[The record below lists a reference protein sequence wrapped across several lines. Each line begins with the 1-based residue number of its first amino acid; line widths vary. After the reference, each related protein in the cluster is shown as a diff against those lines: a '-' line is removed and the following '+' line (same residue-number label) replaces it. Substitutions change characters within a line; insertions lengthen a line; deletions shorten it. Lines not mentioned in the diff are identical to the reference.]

1 VPWYKDA
8 VVYQLHV
15 RAFHDSDADGI
26 GDFRGLTQKLDYIQD
41 LGANTI
47 WLLPFYPS
55 PLKDD
60 GYDIADYTAVHPN
73 YGTMAHFRRFLDE
86 AHRRGIRVV
95 TELVMNHTSDQHPW
109 FQRARRAAPASKWRD
124 FYVWSDTPERYQDAR
139 IIFSDFESSNWA
151 WDPVAGAYYWHR
163 FYSHQPDL
171 NFDNPRVREEMLRI
185 VDFWLGMGVDGLRL
199 DAVPYLLEREG
210 TTCENLPE
218 THAFLKELRAH
229 VDSRFPDRLLLAEAN
244 QWPEDASA
252 YFGEGDEC
260 HMAFHF
266 PVMPR
271 LFLAVEQEDRF
282 PIVDILQQTP
292 PIPDNCQWAV
302 FLRNHDELTLEMVSD
317 EERDSMYRSYA
328 RNRQARINLG
338 IRRRLAPLLGNDRR
352 KIELMNALLLSLPGT
367 PIVYYGDELGMGD
380 NIYLGDRNG
389 VRTPMQWSADRNAGF
404 SRANPQQLYL
414 PVIIDPEYHFEALN
428 VEAQHNNPSSLF
440 WWTKRMIA
448 LRKRSGVMGRGDIE
462 FLFAENPKV
471 LAFVRTFGDE
481 RVLVV
486 ANLSRHA
493 QYVELGLQDFEG
505 TVPVEVLGGTRFP
518 PVGRLPYLLTL
529 GPYGFV
535 WLSLEGDSADVTATG
550 GIPTAI
556 PVTGAWETIFAG
568 RERSGLERVLRTW
581 LRSRR
586 WFAGKERQISS
597 VRITATVPLP
607 ERITMTFVT
616 VSYAEGDPD
625 TYVVP
630 LGIAEGEQAD
640 GLVRDTAQAI
650 VAMLRRPAGEEE
662 TALLYDASFMPA
674 FGTDLLDV
682 IAKRRHV
689 KGDATLA
696 GHANPAL
703 RRLGGL
709 FSPDGT
715 PLEVHIPRADQ
726 SNSSVVFG
734 DRFIMKLFRK
744 VEPGENPDL
753 EIGRFLSER
762 ARFPHSPALCGALE
776 YRDPRGDDEPATVAV
791 VHQLVANE
799 GDAWTHVLGSLGR
812 YYERL
817 LSEGERL
824 SADVGQLAP
833 LLELADRE
841 PSPLAEDLMGDYIDL
856 AELLG
861 RRTAEL
867 HSALASDSTD
877 AAFAPEPITAHY
889 QRALLQGMR
898 ATARR
903 RLRELRRALKSLD
916 PAGQELA
923 EEVLAREG
931 DLMARFDAVI
941 DGRVR
946 ASLIRGHGDYH
957 LGQVLYTGNDF
968 VIIDFEGEPARPLSE
983 RRIKRV
989 ALRDVASM
997 LRSYDYAAEV
1007 GRVELAG
1014 RGLVERE
1021 SEAFAGLAEWAAFW
1035 QRWVGAA
1042 FLRGYRDAAKP
1053 PFATTPQETAQLLPA
1068 YLLDKALYEV
1078 AYELGSRP
1086 EFVDVPLRG
1095 ILSILEWQ
1103 AVLT

>member
-1 VPWYKDA
+1 MPWYKDA

-60 GYDIADYTAVHPN
+60 GYDIADYTAVHAN
-73 YGTMAHFRRFLDE
+73 YGTMAHFRRFLEE
-86 AHRRGIRVV
+86 AHRRSIRVV
-95 TELVMNHTSDQHPW
+95 TELVLNHTSDQHPW
-109 FQRARRAAPASKWRD
+109 FQRARRAAPGSKWRE

-171 NFDNPRVREEMLRI
+171 NFDNSRVREEMLRV

-199 DAVPYLLEREG
+199 DAVPYLFEREG
-210 TTCENLPE
+210 TNCENLAE
-218 THAFLKELRAH
+218 THVYLRRVRRE
-229 VDSRFPDRLLLAEAN
+229 VDERYSDRVLLAEAN
-244 QWPEDASA
+244 QWPEDARA
-252 YFGEGDEC
+252 YFGEDDEC
-260 HMAFHF
+260 QMAFHF

-271 LFLAVEQEDRF
+271 LFLGVEQEDRF

-292 PIPDNCQWAV
+292 EIPENSQWAV

-367 PIVYYGDELGMGD
+367 PVVYYGDELGMGD

-462 FLFAENPKV
+462 FLFPENPKV

-505 TVPVEVLGGTRFP
+505 TVPVELLGGTRFP

-535 WLSLEGDSADVTATG
+535 WLSLEGDSADATATG
-550 GIPTAI
+550 GIPSAV
-556 PVTGAWETIFAG
+556 PVTGAWETVFAG

-597 VRITATVPLP
+597 VRITASVPLP
-607 ERITMTFVT
+607 DRITMTFVT

-640 GLVRDTAQAI
+640 ALVRDVAQAI
-650 VAMLRRPAGEEE
+650 VAMLRRPVGDEE
-662 TALLYDASFMPA
+662 TALLYDASFMPT
-674 FGTDLLDV
+674 FGTHLLDV
-682 IAKRRHV
+682 IAKRRRV
-689 KGDATLA
+689 KGDATLV

-703 RRLGGL
+703 RRLGGQ

-753 EIGRFLSER
+753 EVGRFLTER
-762 ARFPHSPALCGALE
+762 ARFPNVPALCGALE
-776 YRDPRGDDEPATVAV
+776 YRAGRGDEEPGTVAV
-791 VHQLVANE
+791 VHQLVPNE
-799 GDAWTHVLGSLGR
+799 GDAWSHALGSLGR

-817 LSEGERL
+817 LSEGEAL
-824 SADVGQLAP
+824 DPAVEQLPPP
-833 LLELADRE
+833 LAMVDAEPSELAE
-841 PSPLAEDLMGDYIDL
+841 TLLGDYLDL

-867 HSALASDSTD
+867 HGALASDSTD
-877 AAFAPEPITAHY
+877 PAFAPEPITAHY
-889 QRALLQGMR
+889 QRALYQGMR

-903 RLRELRRALKSLD
+903 RLRELRRSVRSLD
-916 PAGQELA
+916 EAAAELA
-923 EEVLAREG
+923 EEVLAREEEVMG
-931 DLMARFDAVI
+931 RFEAVMA
-941 DGRVR
+941 GRVR
-946 ASLIRGHGDYH
+946 ASLIREHGDYH

-989 ALRDVASM
+989 ALRDVGSM

-1007 GRVELAG
+1007 ARLELAE

-1021 SEAFAGLAEWAAFW
+1021 SEAFAGLAPWAAFW

-1042 FLRGYRDAAKP
+1042 LLRGYREAAKP
-1053 PFATTPQETAQLLPA
+1053 PFATTPEETAELLPA
-1068 YLLDKALYEV
+1068 YLLEKALYEV

-1086 EFVDVPLRG
+1086 ELVDVPLRG
-1095 ILSILEWQ
+1095 IRTILDWE
-1103 AVLT
+1103 TST

>member
-60 GYDIADYTAVHPN
+60 GYDIADYTSVHPN

-95 TELVMNHTSDQHPW
+95 TELVLNHTSDQHPW
-109 FQRARRAAPASKWRD
+109 FQRARRAAPGSRWRD
-124 FYVWSDTPERYQDAR
+124 FYVWSDTPERYQEAR

-151 WDPVAGAYYWHR
+151 WDPVAGAYFWHR

-171 NFDNPRVREEMLRI
+171 NFDNPRVRDEMLRI
-185 VDFWLGMGVDGLRL
+185 VDLWLGMGVDGLRL
-199 DAVPYLLEREG
+199 DAVPYLFEREG

-229 VDSRFPDRLLLAEAN
+229 VDSTFPDRLLLAEAN
-244 QWPEDASA
+244 QWPEDARA
-252 YFGEGDEC
+252 YFGDGDEC

-271 LFLAVEQEDRF
+271 LFMAVQQEDRF
-282 PIVDILQQTP
+282 PVVDILQQTP
-292 PIPDNCQWAV
+292 EIPDTSQWAV

-338 IRRRLAPLLGNDRR
+338 IRRRLAPLLDNDRR

-367 PIVYYGDELGMGD
+367 PVLYYGDEIGMGD

-428 VEAQHNNPSSLF
+428 VEAQHNNPNSLF

-448 LRKRSGVMGRGDIE
+448 LRKRSGVMGRGTIE
-462 FLFAENPKV
+462 FLFPDNPKV
-471 LAFVRTFGDE
+471 LAFVRSFRDE

-535 WLSLEGDSADVTATG
+535 WLSLEQDRADSTATG
-550 GIPTAI
+550 GIPTAV
-556 PVTGAWETIFAG
+556 PVGGEWESVFSG

-581 LRSRR
+581 MRSRR

-597 VRITATVPLP
+597 VRIAATVPLA

-616 VSYAEGDPD
+616 VAYAEGDPD

-640 GLVRDTAQAI
+640 GLVRDLAQSI
-650 VAMLRRPAGEEE
+650 VAMLRRPGGDEE
-662 TALLYDASFMPA
+662 TALLYDASFVPT
-674 FGTDLLDV
+674 FGTQLLDV
-682 IAKRRHV
+682 VAKRRRL
-689 KGDATLA
+689 KGDATLV
-696 GHANPAL
+696 GHAVPAL
-703 RRLGGL
+703 RRLGGVL
-709 FSPDGT
+709 GGEGT
-715 PLEVHIPRADQ
+715 SLEVHIPRADQ

-753 EIGRFLSER
+753 EIGRFLTER
-762 ARFPHSPALCGALE
+762 ARFPHVPALCGALE
-776 YRDPRGDDEPATVAV
+776 YSDPRSDDETATVAV
-791 VHQLVANE
+791 LHQLVPNE
-799 GDAWTHVLGSLGR
+799 GDAWTHALGSLGR

-817 LSEGERL
+817 LSEGENL
-824 SADVGQLAP
+824 SADVEQLPP
-833 LLELADRE
+833 LLTLAEKEPSELAE
-841 PSPLAEDLMGDYIDL
+841 GLMGDYLDL

-867 HSALASDSTD
+867 HAALASDSTD
-877 AAFAPEPITAHY
+877 PAFAPEPITAHY

-903 RLRELRRALKSLD
+903 RLRELRRAARSLD
-916 PAGQELA
+916 EEAQPLA
-923 EEVLAREG
+923 EEVLEREPEIT
-931 DLMARFDAVI
+931 ARFDAVI
-941 DGRVR
+941 VGRVR

-968 VIIDFEGEPARPLSE
+968 VIIDFEGEPARPMSE

-1007 GRVELAG
+1007 GRLDVAE

-1021 SEAFAGLAEWAAFW
+1021 SEAFSGLVPWATFW
-1035 QRWVGAA
+1035 QRWVGAS
-1042 FLRGYRDAAKP
+1042 FLRGYGEAAKP
-1053 PFATTPQETAQLLPA
+1053 PFATTPDETAQLLPA

-1086 EFVDVPLRG
+1086 ERVDVPLRG
-1095 ILSILEWQ
+1095 IRTILDWEP
-1103 AVLT
+1103 AT

>member
-41 LGANTI
+41 LGANAI

-95 TELVMNHTSDQHPW
+95 TELVLNHTSDQHPW
-109 FQRARRAAPASKWRD
+109 FQRARRAAPGSKWRD
-124 FYVWSDTPERYQDAR
+124 FYVWSETPERYQDAR

-151 WDPVAGAYYWHR
+151 WDAVAGAYYWHR

-171 NFDNPRVREEMLRI
+171 NFDNPRVRDEMLRI

-199 DAVPYLLEREG
+199 DAVPYLFEREG

-218 THAFLKELRAH
+218 THQFLKELRAH
-229 VDSRFPDRLLLAEAN
+229 VDSRFEDRLLLAEAN

-252 YFGEGDEC
+252 YFGDDDEC

-271 LFLAVEQEDRF
+271 LFMAVQQEDRF
-282 PIVDILQQTP
+282 PVVDILQQTP
-292 PIPDNCQWAV
+292 EIPKDCQWAV

-367 PIVYYGDELGMGD
+367 PVLYYGDELGLGD

-414 PVIIDPEYHFEALN
+414 PVIFDPEYHFEALN
-428 VEAQHNNPSSLF
+428 VEAQHNNPNSLF

-448 LRKRSGVMGRGDIE
+448 LRKRSGVMGRGNIE
-462 FLFAENPKV
+462 FLFPDNAKV
-471 LAFVRTFGDE
+471 LAFVRTFRDE

-529 GPYGFV
+529 GAYGFV
-535 WLSLEGDSADVTATG
+535 WLSLEQDSSDATATG
-550 GIPTAI
+550 GIPSAV
-556 PVTGAWETIFAG
+556 PVTGAWESVFAG

-597 VRITATVPLP
+597 VRVTATVPLP
-607 ERITMTFVT
+607 DRITLALIT
-616 VSYAEGDPD
+616 VAYIEGDPD
-625 TYVVP
+625 TYVAP
-630 LGIAEGEQAD
+630 LGIAEGEHAD
-640 GLVRDTAQAI
+640 VLVRDVAQSI
-650 VAMLRRPAGEEE
+650 VAMLRRPGGEEE
-662 TALLYDASFMPA
+662 TALLYDASFTPD
-674 FGTDLLDV
+674 FGTHLLDV
-682 IAKRRHV
+682 IAKRRRV
-689 KGDATLA
+689 KGDATLI
-696 GHANPAL
+696 GHAVPAL
-703 RRLGGL
+703 RRLGGAVAA
-709 FSPDGT
+709 DGT
-715 PLEVHIPRADQ
+715 RLEVHIPRADQ
-726 SNSSVVFG
+726 SNSSLLFG

-753 EIGRFLSER
+753 EIGRFLTER
-762 ARFPHSPALCGALE
+762 ARFPHVPALCGALE
-776 YRDPRGDDEPATVAV
+776 YRDPRGDDEAATVAV
-791 VHQLVANE
+791 LHQLVPNE
-799 GDAWTHVLGSLGR
+799 GDAWSHALDSLGR

-817 LSEGERL
+817 LSEGEGL
-824 SADVGQLAP
+824 SPDLEQLAP
-833 LLELADRE
+833 LLTLAEEDA
-841 PSPLAEDLMGDYIDL
+841 SPLAEDLMGDYLDL

-867 HSALASDSTD
+867 HGALASDSTD
-877 AAFAPEPITAHY
+877 AAFAPEPVTAHY

-903 RLRELRRALKSLD
+903 RLRELRRSLKSLD
-916 PAGQELA
+916 ASAREVA
-923 EEVLAREG
+923 EEVLEREAE
-931 DLMARFDAVI
+931 LSAHFEAVVV
-941 DGRVR
+941 GRIR

-1007 GRVELAG
+1007 GRLDVAE
-1014 RGLVERE
+1014 RGLVERD
-1021 SEAFAGLAEWAAFW
+1021 SEAFAGLAPWAAFW

-1042 FLRGYRDAAKP
+1042 FLRGYGDGSKP
-1053 PFATTPQETAQLLPA
+1053 PFATTPSETAQLLPA

-1086 EFVDVPLRG
+1086 ELVDVPLRG
-1095 ILSILEWQ
+1095 IRTILDWET
-1103 AVLT
+1103 V

>member
-1 VPWYKDA
+1 MPWYKDA

-41 LGANTI
+41 LGANTV

-95 TELVMNHTSDQHPW
+95 TELVLNHTSDQHPW
-109 FQRARRAAPASKWRD
+109 FQKARRAAPGTKWRD

-171 NFDNPRVREEMLRI
+171 NFDNPRVREEMLRV
-185 VDFWLGMGVDGLRL
+185 VDYWLDLGVDGLRL
-199 DAVPYLLEREG
+199 DAVPYLFEREG

-229 VDSRFPDRLLLAEAN
+229 VDTRFPDRLLLAEAN

-252 YFGEGDEC
+252 YFGDGDEC

-271 LFLAVEQEDRF
+271 LFMAVQQEDRF
-282 PIVDILQQTP
+282 PVVDILQQTP
-292 PIPDNCQWAV
+292 EIPENAQWAV

-338 IRRRLAPLLGNDRR
+338 IRRRLAPLLENDRR

-367 PIVYYGDELGMGD
+367 PILYYGDELGMGD

-428 VEAQHNNPSSLF
+428 VEAQHNNPNSLF

-448 LRKRSGVMGRGDIE
+448 LRKRSGVMGRGDVE
-462 FLFAENPKV
+462 FLFPDNPKV
-471 LAFVRTFGDE
+471 LAFVRTYGDE

-493 QYVELGLQDFEG
+493 QYVELGLQNYEG
-505 TVPVEVLGGTRFP
+505 MVPVEVLGGTRFP

-535 WLSLEGDSADVTATG
+535 WLSLEHDRSDATATSG
-550 GIPTAI
+550 LPAALS
-556 PVTGAWETIFAG
+556 VSGAWESALTG
-568 RERSGLERVLRTW
+568 RDRTAVERVLSRW

-586 WFAGKERQISS
+586 WYAGKERQISS

-607 ERITMTFVT
+607 DRITLTFLT
-616 VSYAEGDPD
+616 VSYTEGEPE

-630 LGIAEGEQAD
+630 LGVADGDQAD
-640 GLVRDTAQAI
+640 TLVRDQAQSL
-650 VAMLRRPAGEEE
+650 VAMLRRPSGDTEAI
-662 TALLYDASFMPA
+662 LYDASVLPS
-674 FGTDLLDV
+674 FGTHLLDV
-682 IAKRRHV
+682 IAKRRRV
-689 KGDATLA
+689 KGDATLI
-696 GHANPAL
+696 GHAVPAL
-703 RRLGGL
+703 RRLGGATAA
-709 FSPDGT
+709 DGT

-726 SNSSVVFG
+726 SNSSLVFD

-762 ARFPHSPALCGALE
+762 ARFPHVPALCGALE
-776 YRDPRGDDEPATVAV
+776 YRPAAGDDDPATVAV
-791 VHQLVANE
+791 VHQLVPNE
-799 GDAWTHVLGSLGR
+799 GDAWSHALGSLGR

-817 LSEGERL
+817 LSEGESL
-824 SADVGQLAP
+824 DPGVDQLP
-833 LLELADRE
+833 GLLAMAETE
-841 PSPLAEDLMGDYIDL
+841 PSELAEDLMGDYLDL

-867 HSALASDSTD
+867 HGALASDTTD
-877 AAFAPEPITAHY
+877 EAFAPEPITAHY
-889 QRALLQGMR
+889 QRALYQGMR

-903 RLRELRRALKSLD
+903 RLRELRRALRSFD
-916 PAGQELA
+916 EPTREVAD
-923 EEVLAREG
+923 EVLARE
-931 DLMARFDAVI
+931 DEVMERFEAVNT
-941 DGRVR
+941 GRVR
-946 ASLIRGHGDYH
+946 ASRIRGHGDYH

-989 ALRDVASM
+989 ALRDVGSM

-1007 GRVELAG
+1007 GRFDVA
-1014 RGLVERE
+1014 ER
-1021 SEAFAGLAEWAAFW
+1021 GLAERDAEAFDALARWAAFW

-1042 FLRGYRDAAKP
+1042 FLRGYIDVAKP
-1053 PFATTPQETAQLLPA
+1053 PFATSQEETALLLPA
-1068 YLLDKALYEV
+1068 YLLEKALYEV
-1078 AYELGSRP
+1078 SYELGSRP
-1086 EFVDVPLRG
+1086 NMVGVPLRG
-1095 ILSILEWQ
+1095 IRAILEWES
-1103 AVLT
+1103 T